1 MKRVEQAALQQEQ
14 ERVLSAGP
22 SKEEENKQTFDPKEF
37 KNQFKELAE
46 IAAAE
51 ATLSA
56 KGLQRSTTIK
66 KK

>member
-1 MKRVEQAALQQEQ
+1 MKRAEKAALQQEQ

-22 SKEEENKQTFDPKEF
+22 SRDVEKKQTVDPKEF

-46 IAAAE
+46 RAAAA

-56 KGLQRSTTIK
+56 KGL
-66 KK
+66 